1 MRRIFHP
8 YHLWEETRA
17 RLWAPS
23 ACSDSDLLNAV
34 CFMHDVDAWAA
45 AMVRV
50 TTQWKFSCEQNLSH
64 EEHNRVAWL
73 GQAAVCLAMG
83 LPESVTRRAWWLLTE
98 AQRTEANKAAELA
111 IRQWE
116 QRYEQGPIAA

>member
-1 MRRIFHP
+1 
-8 YHLWEETRA
+8 
-17 RLWAPS
+17 
-23 ACSDSDLLNAV
+23 
-34 CFMHDVDAWAA
+34 MHDVDAWAA